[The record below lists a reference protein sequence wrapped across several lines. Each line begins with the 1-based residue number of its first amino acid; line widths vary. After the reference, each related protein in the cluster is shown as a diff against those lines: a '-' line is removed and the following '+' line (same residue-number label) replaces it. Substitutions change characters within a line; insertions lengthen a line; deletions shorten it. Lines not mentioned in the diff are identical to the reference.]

1 MNKTLELIES
11 FTQERSGGDRLE
23 AVVTAL
29 FRTVSEKFGLFSEV
43 RRQKVNAPDI
53 STGMVA
59 DIECW
64 LHNQIVLLVEVKD
77 RSLNLTHLDAKIDL
91 ARSSQI
97 KEILF
102 MAQQGIEPSDKA
114 KTDRKIVQEFTSG
127 QNIYVS
133 RLGDFARG
141 VLILLGEKGRV
152 DFISKIGPELD
163 QAKSSIKHRKDW
175 AALLKEL

>member
-1 MNKTLELIES
+1 
-11 FTQERSGGDRLE
+11 
-23 AVVTAL
+23 
-29 FRTVSEKFGLFSEV
+29 
-43 RRQKVNAPDI
+43 
-53 STGMVA
+53 
-59 DIECW
+59 
-64 LHNQIVLLVEVKD
+64 
-77 RSLNLTHLDAKIDL
+77 
-91 ARSSQI
+91 
-97 KEILF
+97 